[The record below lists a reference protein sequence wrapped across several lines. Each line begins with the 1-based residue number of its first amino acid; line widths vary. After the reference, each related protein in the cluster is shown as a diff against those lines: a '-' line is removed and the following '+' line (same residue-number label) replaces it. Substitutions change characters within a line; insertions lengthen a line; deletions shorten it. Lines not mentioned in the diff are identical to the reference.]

1 MSGKN
6 EKKNSKGAEL
16 RQAERVP
23 VDIEVDCRDEA
34 NFLLASIKNL
44 SVQGIF
50 VETKSPSALGTR
62 FNLRFTLPIS
72 GNVITAEGVVV
83 WTNPYREGE
92 ENLNPG
98 MGIRFLHMSDE
109 DITKLTDLVRRIAYI
124 DEDDTPKN

>member
-1 MSGKN
+1 MTGKKN
-6 EKKNSKGAEL
+6 EKKAKGAEL
-16 RQAERVP
+16 RQSERVP

-44 SVQGIF
+44 SIQGIF
-50 VETKSPSALGTR
+50 VETREPAELGAR

-83 WTNPYREGE
+83 WSNPYREGA

-98 MGIRFLHMSDE
+98 LRFSNLDE
-109 DITKLTDLVRRIAYI
+109 ETITKLTDLVRRIAYI
-124 DEDDTPKN
+124 DEDETPKN